1 MDDAVGIKNAFNE
14 SYTHMRRSLAVR
26 LLENIANNTK
36 HQDILK
42 FFELGKVY
50 TKDDVSIKS
59 TFMDAESAS
68 IIAHKIFTEIFKS
81 KLDYKVNIKLNG

>member
-50 TKDDVSIKS
+50 TKEGETSV
-59 TFMDAESAS
+59 FMRE
-68 IIAHKIFTEIFKS
+68 FLENTEENPFFEK
-81 KLDYKVNIKLNG
+81 KMLA